1 MRTTPGFF
9 ALLTSALL
17 MTAVA
22 LPISAEQP
30 PAKREPVAR
39 DLGPDHFV
47 AGGTVSID
55 KPVVGDLVAAGG
67 NVDVSAEVGGDAMVA
82 GGNVRLGAAIKQGVY
97 AAGGRVSINGPV
109 QRNVRVAGGT
119 VEIGPKAKISG
130 NVTIGGGEVRI
141 TGAIDGYLQ
150 VGGGQVVID
159 GPVGGNVE
167 VGSGAIELGPN
178 ARINGKLR
186 YASHDEMKRDPAALV
201 QGGIERFSPPDDWL
215 VRSGVHER
223 AGRGAGWIWS
233 IGLMVI
239 AAILV
244 AALPD
249 VYTAVRA
256 SVRERWALSLLIGFI
271 ALVCIPV
278 AALIS
283 MFTVI
288 GVPLALATLALY
300 LALLLIGYVTTG
312 ISVGTLVL
320 SRLQSARASRTGWR
334 VAAAVLGML
343 AISLLGRVPWVGTL
357 VVFAAMLLGMGA
369 LLMQLAPTRSAPKI

>member
-17 MTAVA
+17 MTALA
-22 LPISAEQP
+22 LPISAEEP

-55 KPVVGDLVAAGG
+55 KPVAGDLVAAGG
-67 NVDVSAEVGGDAMVA
+67 NVDVSAEVGGDAVVA
-82 GGNVRLGAAIKQGVY
+82 GGNVRLGGAIKQGVY

-119 VEIGPKAKISG
+119 VEIGPKAMISG
-130 NVTIGGGEVRI
+130 NVTIGGGDVRI

-167 VGSGAIELGPN
+167 VGSGHIKLGPN

-186 YASHDEMKRDPAALV
+186 YASRDELKQDPAALV
-201 QGGIERFSPPDDWL
+201 QGGIKRFSPPGHWMP
-215 VRSGVHER
+215 RSGAPER
-223 AGRGAGWIWS
+223 AGRGISWVWS
-233 IGLMVI
+233 IGLMVM
-239 AAILV
+239 AALLV

-249 VYTAVRA
+249 VYTKVRA
-256 SVRERWALSLLIGFI
+256 SVRERWAFSLLIGFI
-271 ALVCIPV
+271 ALVCIPA

-300 LALLLIGYVTTG
+300 FALLLIGYVTTG
-312 ISVGTLVL
+312 ISVGTLAL
-320 SRLQSARASRTGWR
+320 ARFQAARASQTGWR
-334 VAAAVLGML
+334 VAAAALGML
-343 AISLLGRVPWVGTL
+343 AISLLGRVPWLGTL

-369 LLMQLAPTRSAPKI
+369 LLMQLARTRSAPKT